1 MAVLNNY
8 SNAEAVETALN
19 KGVEAY
25 EKSTQNETEIASI
38 KETLNAPKVE
48 QSYVLIEK
56 ITVSVSDISMI
67 MRTQEPDGTPYD
79 FKKVMIKLTTP
90 KGTGTG
96 VGQINLNTS
105 CVAMWRNDVVAPD
118 KGKVSIVKASIEN
131 GYINTISLC
140 GDSMAERITPTYKAE
155 YIFLKMTNIHTIAA
169 FVDSDLIKLPIGTV
183 LEIYAVRN

>member
-19 KGVEAY
+19 KGVDAHA
-25 EKSTQNETEIASI
+25 KSTQNETEIASI

-48 QSYVLIEK
+48 QSYELIEK

-67 MRTQEPDGTPYD
+67 MRTNEPDGPLYD
-79 FKKVMIKLTTP
+79 FKKVMIKLTAP
-90 KGTGTG
+90 KGNGMA
-96 VGQINLNTS
+96 VGQINLNTT
-105 CVAMWRNDVVAPD
+105 CVAMWRNDVVRPD
-118 KGKVSIVKASIEN
+118 NTSVSIVKASIEN

-140 GDSMAERITPTYKAE
+140 GTSMAERITPTYKAE
-155 YIFLKMTNIHTIAA
+155 YIFLKMGNINSISVL
-169 FVDSDLIKLPIGTV
+169 VDSNSIRFPIGTV